1 MNTIYKYDILQTHND
16 YDISSSRTKLEEIKN
31 DPFGLGNNVKG
42 LANLNHQRNL
52 SNYAE
57 DLVSQYA
64 KYTCDQYELSL
75 DMLPEHEQYELARLY
90 IEFTER
96 EITECVNGDDFSINN
111 DYTCALL
118 SMLKHNSKET
128 REKFA
133 QITMRNILVYYKES
147 IQETLDDACHFVQ
160 ENEMEDQGFY
170 ASRDMEHGDIVWR
183 KCS

>member
-31 DPFGLGNNVKG
+31 DPFGLGHHVKG
-42 LANLNHQRNL
+42 LTNLNHERNL

-64 KYTCDQYELSL
+64 KYTSDQYELNL
-75 DMLPEHEQYELARLY
+75 DMLPEHEQHEIARLY
-90 IEFTER
+90 IEFTDR
-96 EITECVNGDDFSINN
+96 EITDCVNGDDFSINN

-118 SMLKHNSKET
+118 SMLKHNSKEN
-128 REKFA
+128 RDKFA

-147 IQETLDDACHFVQ
+147 IQQVLDDACHCVQ

-170 ASRDMEHGDIVWR
+170 PHTDMEHGDVVWR